1 MTWREIE
8 LAQFVTMLILC
19 QALQKEGSVLNQLQ
33 SNDTLFHVI
42 FIYML

>member
-19 QALQKEGSVLNQLQ
+19 QALQKQGIALNQ
-33 SNDTLFHVI
+33 
-42 FIYML
+42 FIIL